1 MASAAASWQH
11 RAVVAGARRVHANR
25 LWSTERLASAAVRWA
40 ANTARRPKTGAAGR
54 PPRAAVRGLN
64 VQRDDRKDWPV
75 WTLRSR
81 SPRRPARRIVYL
93 HGGAYIGQ
101 ISGSQ
106 YRWCA
111 DVVRRTGATAIVPIY
126 PLAPRGTAITIV
138 PAMADLVNAG
148 VAAHGADAVAVAGDS
163 AGGGLALATVQELV
177 SRGVPTPARLVLI
190 SPWLDVTIS
199 DPASALID
207 DPLLGAVGLRAC
219 GRLWAGG
226 LDPADPRVS
235 PLFGSLAGLP
245 HTDVY
250 AGSLDV
256 LCPDTVRLQQRARA
270 QGADTTVVM
279 REGLIHTWPM
289 FLFLPEARAARPD
302 LHRALVGD
310 PL

>member
-1 MASAAASWQH
+1 M
-11 RAVVAGARRVHANR
+11 G
-25 LWSTERLASAAVRWA
+25 
-40 ANTARRPKTGAAGR
+40 
-54 PPRAAVRGLN
+54 
-64 VQRDDRKDWPV
+64 WPV
-75 WTLRSR
+75 WMLRSR
-81 SPRRPARRIVYL
+81 SPRRPARQIVYL
-93 HGGAYIGQ
+93 HGGAYIGE

-126 PLAPRGTAITIV
+126 PLAPRGTAAAIV
-138 PAMADLVNAG
+138 SMMADLVDAV
-148 VAAHGADAVAVAGDS
+148 VAEHGTGAVAVAGDS

-177 SRGVPTPARLVLI
+177 SRGVQPPARLVLI

-199 DPASALID
+199 DPASAVID

-219 GRLWAGG
+219 GRLWAGA
-226 LDPADPRVS
+226 LDPAHPRVS

-256 LCPDTVRLQQRARA
+256 LCPDTARLQQRARDE
-270 QGADTTVVM
+270 GADITVVL

-289 FLFLPEARAARPD
+289 FLFLPEARAARPE
-302 LHRALVGD
+302 LHRALAGG